1 MKHTIYLSYKKEDC
15 QVEMSIHK
23 LSKSLVTSQ
32 AGLIS
37 LVRMSEYISC
47 FSINPVW
54 TSGSTVA
61 DRGELPVVAVL
72 AVDVLLTSKDKF
84 YLEYFFSRKCR

>member
-23 LSKSLVTSQ
+23 LSISLVTSQ

-54 TSGSTVA
+54 TSGSTVT

-72 AVDVLLTSKDKF
+72 AVDVLLTIKN
-84 YLEYFFSRKCR
+84 FFIWSIFIIFF